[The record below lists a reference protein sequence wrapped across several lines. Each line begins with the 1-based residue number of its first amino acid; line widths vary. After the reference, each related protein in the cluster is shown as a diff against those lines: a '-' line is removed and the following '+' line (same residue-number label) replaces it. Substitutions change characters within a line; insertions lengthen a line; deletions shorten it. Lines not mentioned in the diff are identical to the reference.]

1 VAAVPGQRVRV
12 LAPLR
17 EEHGSMV
24 ILQPGWTGEVV
35 RVLGW
40 GPMALV
46 RYPGGKN
53 YWLFATEIEE
63 VDC

>member
-1 VAAVPGQRVRV
+1 
-12 LAPLR
+12 
-17 EEHGSMV
+17 MV